1 MGEPVLSSEDMEAK
15 LKAEGEAKKDRVETE
30 KKDGGECDSS
40 VGTMRWDKLLPTMNM
55 RVLLVEADDS
65 TRHIIAALLRKCSY
79 RVAAVPDGLKAWEIL
94 KARPH
99 NIDLILTEIDLPSI
113 SGFAL
118 LSLIMDHEICKNIPV
133 IMMSSQDSI
142 STVYKCMMRGVSD
155 YLVKPI
161 RKNELTNL
169 WQHVWRRQSLTRN
182 CPQDESVGQQKN
194 EATSE
199 NDAASNHSSGCGPSV
214 QRNKENMEKGTD
226 SQSSCTKPD
235 FETESAPVDMQEFSQ
250 QIKSQNFLGD
260 LRMQKD
266 EANIN
271 FGEKLVMHKNAARGP
286 SVDAYED
293 MDTAISL
300 GEGVSPESHRR
311 DANMAS
317 EACDNNDLLVN
328 SSKDATD
335 FFGVFN
341 NYPNR
346 NQRNSSSSNRPRTFD
361 SAPHLDLS
369 LRRSDSSGFENQTTE
384 KRHTLGHSNAS
395 AFSRY
400 INRPMQPQSTTLAGV
415 CDEQKAHETKF
426 EKQASNT
433 NADCDTPGTTSS
445 IPRSIITLA
454 TGQSNQSEIGTSCH
468 GQRLFPLPVPV
479 KGIRFNNL
487 GNGYVTAPPP
497 MFCTQSSPSP
507 MPSSAAQQES
517 SFLMNTFYPANLQ
530 KDKSEQVYGTLYQ
543 HAKAPMEQ
551 TLHNQD
557 QRFDE
562 DRGHISST
570 TDQSASS
577 SFCNGTAGHLNT
589 MGYGSACGS
598 NSNVDQGAIFRTA
611 PESKNEDTLFT
622 HSGNSH
628 RSIQRE
634 AALNKFR
641 LKRKDRCYDKK
652 VRYESRKK
660 LAEQRPRIKGQFVR
674 QVNTD
679 PSPAEVD
686 VNTYDS

>member
-1 MGEPVLSSEDMEAK
+1 
-15 LKAEGEAKKDRVETE
+15 
-30 KKDGGECDSS
+30 
-40 VGTMRWDKLLPTMNM
+40 
-55 RVLLVEADDS
+55 
-65 TRHIIAALLRKCSY
+65 
-79 RVAAVPDGLKAWEIL
+79 
-94 KARPH
+94 
-99 NIDLILTEIDLPSI
+99 
-113 SGFAL
+113 
-118 LSLIMDHEICKNIPV
+118 
-133 IMMSSQDSI
+133 
-142 STVYKCMMRGVSD
+142 
-155 YLVKPI
+155 
-161 RKNELTNL
+161 
-169 WQHVWRRQSLTRN
+169 
-182 CPQDESVGQQKN
+182 
-194 EATSE
+194 
-199 NDAASNHSSGCGPSV
+199 
-214 QRNKENMEKGTD
+214 
-226 SQSSCTKPD
+226 
-235 FETESAPVDMQEFSQ
+235 
-250 QIKSQNFLGD
+250 
-260 LRMQKD
+260 MQKD

-286 SVDAYED
+286 TVDAYED

-335 FFGVFN
+335 FFGIHQQAN
-341 NYPNR
+341 AAPEY
-346 NQRNSSSSNRPRTFD
+346 TFGWC
-361 SAPHLDLS
+361 L
-369 LRRSDSSGFENQTTE
+369 
-384 KRHTLGHSNAS
+384 
-395 AFSRY
+395 
-400 INRPMQPQSTTLAGV
+400 
-415 CDEQKAHETKF
+415 DEQKAHETKF
-426 EKQASNT
+426 ENQASNT
-433 NADCDTPGTTSS
+433 NADCDTPGTASS
-445 IPRSIITLA
+445 VPRSVITLA

-468 GQRLFPLPVPV
+468 EQRLFPLPVPV

-487 GNGYVTAPPP
+487 GNGYGTALPP

-517 SFLMNTFYPANLQ
+517 SFLMNAFYPANLQ
-530 KDKSEQVYGTLYQ
+530 KDKSEQVFGTLYQ
-543 HAKAPMEQ
+543 HAKAPMDQ

-577 SFCNGTAGHLNT
+577 GFCNGTAGHLNT

-611 PESKNEDTLFT
+611 AESKNEDTFFT

-652 VRYESRKK
+652 VRYESRKN
-660 LAEQRPRIKGQFVR
+660 LQSSVPE
-674 QVNTD
+674 
-679 PSPAEVD
+679 
-686 VNTYDS
+686 

>member
-1 MGEPVLSSEDMEAK
+1 MGEAVLSSEDMEAK

-169 WQHVWRRQSLTRN
+169 WQHVWRRQS
-182 CPQDESVGQQKN
+182 DESVGQQKN

-199 NDAASNHSSGCGPSV
+199 NDAASNHSSGCGASV

-250 QIKSQNFLGD
+250 QIQGQNFLGD

-286 SVDAYED
+286 TVDAYED

-300 GEGVSPESHRR
+300 GEGVSPESQRR

-433 NADCDTPGTTSS
+433 NTDCDTPGTTSS

-468 GQRLFPLPVPV
+468 EQRLFPLPVPV

-487 GNGYVTAPPP
+487 GNGYGTALPP

-507 MPSSAAQQES
+507 MPSSATQQES

-611 PESKNEDTLFT
+611 PESKNEDTFFT

>member
-1 MGEPVLSSEDMEAK
+1 MGEAVLSSEDMEAK
-15 LKAEGEAKKDRVETE
+15 LKAEGEAKKDRVESE

-118 LSLIMDHEICKNIPV
+118 LSLIMDHKICKNIPV

-199 NDAASNHSSGCGPSV
+199 NDAASNHSSGYGASV

-250 QIKSQNFLGD
+250 QIQGKKFLGD

-271 FGEKLVMHKNAARGP
+271 FWREIGMHENAARGP
-286 SVDAYED
+286 TVDAYED

-361 SAPHLDLS
+361 SALHLDLS

-400 INRPMQPQSTTLAGV
+400 INRPMQPQSTILAG
-415 CDEQKAHETKF
+415 
-426 EKQASNT
+426 QASNT
-433 NADCDTPGTTSS
+433 NADCDTPGTASS

-468 GQRLFPLPVPV
+468 EQRLFPLPVPV

-487 GNGYVTAPPP
+487 GNGYGTALPP
-497 MFCTQSSPSP
+497 MVLYTIKSITNAKFSCPAGILVPNECILSGKSS
-507 MPSSAAQQES
+507 
-517 SFLMNTFYPANLQ
+517 
-530 KDKSEQVYGTLYQ
+530 
-543 HAKAPMEQ
+543 
-551 TLHNQD
+551 
-557 QRFDE
+557 
-562 DRGHISST
+562 
-570 TDQSASS
+570 
-577 SFCNGTAGHLNT
+577 
-589 MGYGSACGS
+589 
-598 NSNVDQGAIFRTA
+598 
-611 PESKNEDTLFT
+611 
-622 HSGNSH
+622 
-628 RSIQRE
+628 
-634 AALNKFR
+634 
-641 LKRKDRCYDKK
+641 KR
-652 VRYESRKK
+652 
-660 LAEQRPRIKGQFVR
+660 
-674 QVNTD
+674 
-679 PSPAEVD
+679 
-686 VNTYDS
+686 

>member
-1 MGEPVLSSEDMEAK
+1 MGEAVLSSEDMEAK
-15 LKAEGEAKKDRVETE
+15 LKAEGEAKKDGVESE

-199 NDAASNHSSGCGPSV
+199 NDAASNHSSGYGASV
-214 QRNKENMEKGTD
+214 QRNKVNMEKGTD
-226 SQSSCTKPD
+226 SQSSCTRPD

-250 QIKSQNFLGD
+250 QIQGKKFLGE

-271 FGEKLVMHKNAARGP
+271 FGEKLVIHKNAARGP
-286 SVDAYED
+286 TVDAYED

-300 GEGVSPESHRR
+300 GEGFSPESHRR

-361 SAPHLDLS
+361 SALRLDLS

-426 EKQASNT
+426 ENQASNT
-433 NADCDTPGTTSS
+433 NADCDTPGTASS
-445 IPRSIITLA
+445 VPRSVITLA

-468 GQRLFPLPVPV
+468 EQRLFPLPVPV

-487 GNGYVTAPPP
+487 GNGYGTALPP

-507 MPSSAAQQES
+507 MPSSAAQRES
-517 SFLMNTFYPANLQ
+517 SFLMNAFYPANLQ
-530 KDKSEQVYGTLYQ
+530 KDKSEQVFGTLYQ
-543 HAKAPMEQ
+543 HAKAPMDQ

-577 SFCNGTAGHLNT
+577 GFCNGTAGHLNT

-611 PESKNEDTLFT
+611 PESKNEDTFFT

-679 PSPAEVD
+679 PSPAEAD

>member
-1 MGEPVLSSEDMEAK
+1 MGGVGMNSEDVEAK
-15 LKAEGEAKKDRVETE
+15 SRAEAE

-40 VGTMRWDKLLPTMNM
+40 VGTMRWEKLLPTMNM

-79 RVAAVPDGLKAWEIL
+79 RVAAVADGLKAWEIL

-99 NIDLILTEIDLPSI
+99 NIDLILTEVDLPSI

-118 LSLIMDHEICKNIPV
+118 LTLIMEHEICKNIPV

-142 STVYKCMMRGVSD
+142 STVYKCMTRGVSD

-169 WQHVWRRQSLTRN
+169 WQHVWRRQSLARN
-182 CPQDESVGQQKN
+182 GLLDESVGQQKI
-194 EATSE
+194 EATFE
-199 NDAASNHSSGCGPSV
+199 NDAASNHSSGYMACV
-214 QRNKENMEKGTD
+214 KENMGKGTD

-235 FETESAPVDMQEFSQ
+235 FETESAPVDMQEYSP
-250 QIKSQNFLGD
+250 QIQGKTSLGD

-266 EANIN
+266 EAHAK
-271 FGEKLVMHKNAARGP
+271 FGEKLLTREKAARGTTEP
-286 SVDAYED
+286 ADENT
-293 MDTAISL
+293 DTA
-300 GEGVSPESHRR
+300 VSPGKGAKPESQRR
-311 DANMAS
+311 DDNMTS

-328 SSKDATD
+328 SSRDITD
-335 FFGVFN
+335 FIGAFSK
-341 NYPNR
+341 YPSS
-346 NQRNSSSSNRPRTFD
+346 NQRNSSSSHTPSMFD
-361 SAPHLDLS
+361 SAPQLDLS
-369 LRRSDSSGFENQTTE
+369 LRRPDSSGFENRVNE
-384 KRHTLGHSNAS
+384 KRHALGHSNAS

-400 INRPMQPQSTTLAGV
+400 INRPMQPQKTSL
-415 CDEQKAHETKF
+415 CDQQKAYEATC
-426 EKQASNT
+426 EMQTSNT
-433 NADCDTPGTTSS
+433 NADCDTSPTTLST
-445 IPRSIITLA
+445 PRSIITLA
-454 TGQSNQSEIGTSCH
+454 TGQSNQSEIGTSLPE
-468 GQRLFPLPVPV
+468 QRLFPHPVPV

-487 GNGYVTAPPP
+487 SNGYGTVLPP
-497 MFCTQSSPSP
+497 MFGTQSSPSP
-507 MPSSAAQQES
+507 MPSSAAQQEP

-530 KDKSEQVYGTLYQ
+530 KDKTEQVYGTLYQ
-543 HAKAPMEQ
+543 NTKVTVDQ
-551 TLHNQD
+551 TMQNQD

-562 DRGHISST
+562 DRGHMSSA

-577 SFCNGTAGHLNT
+577 SFCNGNTGHLSS

-598 NSNVDQGAIFRTA
+598 NNVDQVAMFRAA
-611 PESKNEDTLFT
+611 PESKNEDSFFNQN
-622 HSGNSH
+622 GNSY

-674 QVNTD
+674 QASTD
-679 PSPAEVD
+679 PSPAETD
-686 VNTYDS
+686 GNIF